1 MQKMNYRVERIVRR
15 SFGALV
21 AALVAGAMLPA
32 CNGLRRLEKSRPE
45 VTLNL
50 PARATVPDA
59 EPAVD
64 TARAANRI
72 ITFRRQDGTQIF
84 LTPMEVDTATGQK
97 MISVAI
103 DEVVISASNRRN
115 LVERNGKINVEFV
128 VTVPEAFQ
136 HKAWR
141 LQLHPML
148 LKGPDTL
155 ALDPLVYTG
164 DRFRAMQER
173 SYARYDD
180 YRARIVDSADYFEA
194 FGNHRAYDRYMRHVA
209 EGRAEYGAAGERLAG
224 LSPREAITDPKVGW
238 LQPGD
243 YRGRT
248 RQLRRY
254 ARSTDRF
261 VARNTQYEAHPGGEY
276 DHLNDYFAPR
286 YRYQAGNPLPGGEIY
301 TRVEGRY
308 PDAGEQQRESYFQQA
323 ARSPQRLAE
332 GLERADAAE
341 LCREASLR
349 REYTGRSRELVD
361 QTLRELSDSTLELRY
376 AHRQEHIGAVLDRL
390 NPLATAQVRQSV
402 INGRKVAHNQWLD
415 ARSGEVFA
423 RRVHYPYLPSP
434 RLDTVI
440 HRPDGSVQYHYTE
453 LVQADENTSKL
464 YLYLTGSVDET
475 GGRRYVLPKSD
486 TLTYSVA
493 SMTTFVDETTRY
505 MQRIITRDAE
515 ANARFFFTFPQ
526 GKTTLDGELEENRSQ
541 IAAVKHLTRA
551 LMTDPVYIIDSI
563 TLRATSSPEGSWS
576 LNERLARERAEAL
589 RRVLVSEFR
598 TLYDSLKVSAN
609 YTLDAQGRVVA
620 EKADDGLPDLPNL
633 LRSQWLAEDWAEL
646 RRLVVADTVLTRKEE
661 LLAVIDSDI
670 APDSREWR
678 LRLKYPREYERLRKV
693 LYPQMRAVDFRF
705 NLHRRGM
712 QQDTVYTTEVDS
724 NYMRGMELLKKRN
737 YEAALT
743 ILRPYED
750 RNTAL
755 AYLSLGYNE
764 AAYRILKSVPDGG
777 SIADVQYMLAVV
789 ASRLGNE
796 EQAVQ
801 YFLRSVELRQNLKF
815 RGNLDPEISRLIR
828 KYGLFRED
836 FE

>member
-238 LQPGD
+238 MQPGD

-332 GLERADAAE
+332 ELDSADAAE

-349 REYTGRSRELVD
+349 REYAS
-361 QTLRELSDSTLELRY
+361 
-376 AHRQEHIGAVLDRL
+376 
-390 NPLATAQVRQSV
+390 
-402 INGRKVAHNQWLD
+402 
-415 ARSGEVFA
+415 
-423 RRVHYPYLPSP
+423 PS
-434 RLDTVI
+434 
-440 HRPDGSVQYHYTE
+440 
-453 LVQADENTSKL
+453 
-464 YLYLTGSVDET
+464 
-475 GGRRYVLPKSD
+475 
-486 TLTYSVA
+486 
-493 SMTTFVDETTRY
+493 
-505 MQRIITRDAE
+505 
-515 ANARFFFTFPQ
+515 
-526 GKTTLDGELEENRSQ
+526 
-541 IAAVKHLTRA
+541 
-551 LMTDPVYIIDSI
+551 
-563 TLRATSSPEGSWS
+563 
-576 LNERLARERAEAL
+576 
-589 RRVLVSEFR
+589 
-598 TLYDSLKVSAN
+598 
-609 YTLDAQGRVVA
+609 
-620 EKADDGLPDLPNL
+620 
-633 LRSQWLAEDWAEL
+633 
-646 RRLVVADTVLTRKEE
+646 
-661 LLAVIDSDI
+661 
-670 APDSREWR
+670 
-678 LRLKYPREYERLRKV
+678 
-693 LYPQMRAVDFRF
+693 
-705 NLHRRGM
+705 
-712 QQDTVYTTEVDS
+712 
-724 NYMRGMELLKKRN
+724 
-737 YEAALT
+737 
-743 ILRPYED
+743 
-750 RNTAL
+750 
-755 AYLSLGYNE
+755 
-764 AAYRILKSVPDGG
+764 
-777 SIADVQYMLAVV
+777 
-789 ASRLGNE
+789 
-796 EQAVQ
+796 
-801 YFLRSVELRQNLKF
+801 
-815 RGNLDPEISRLIR
+815 
-828 KYGLFRED
+828 
-836 FE
+836 

>member
-1 MQKMNYRVERIVRR
+1 MNYGFEKRMRR
-15 SFGALV
+15 TLGALAVALLV
-21 AALVAGAMLPA
+21 AATFPA
-32 CNGLRRLEKSRPE
+32 CSGLRRLARSEPE
-45 VTLNL
+45 VGLNL

-64 TARAANRI
+64 TARSANRI
-72 ITFRRQDGTQIF
+72 ITFRRQDGTQIY

-136 HKAWR
+136 EKDWR

-155 ALDPLVYTG
+155 ELDPLVYTG
-164 DRFRAMQER
+164 ERFRAMQER
-173 SYARYDD
+173 GYARYDA

-194 FGNHRAYDRYMRHVA
+194 FGNRRAYDRYMQRVA
-209 EGRAEYGAAGERLAG
+209 RNREQYASAGERLDE
-224 LSPREAITDPKVGW
+224 LSPREAMTDPQVGW
-238 LQPGD
+238 MASGD
-243 YRGRT
+243 YRGRL

-261 VARNTQYEAHPGGEY
+261 VARNTPYRRDTTNEY

-286 YRYQAGNPLPGGEIY
+286 YRYATEDPLPGGTIF

-308 PDAGEQQRESYFQQA
+308 EQQREQQREGYFQQA
-323 ARSPQRLAE
+323 ARSPHRLGA
-332 GLERADAAE
+332 GLAHADGWTLYRAAAM
-341 LCREASLR
+341 RHD
-349 REYTGRSRELVD
+349 YTGRPNATAEVS
-361 QTLRELSDSTLELRY
+361 LRELSDSTVERRYAQRREVVDAVLGRLNNLDTNQMRLNSIPRERIRRNELR
-376 AHRQEHIGAVLDRL
+376 
-390 NPLATAQVRQSV
+390 
-402 INGRKVAHNQWLD
+402 D

-423 RRVHYPYLPSP
+423 RRVRYPYLPSP

-440 HRPDGSVQYHYTE
+440 HQPDGSVQYHYTE

-464 YLYLTGSVDET
+464 YLYLTGRVDDT
-475 GGRRYVLPKSD
+475 GGGRYVLPKSD

-526 GKTTLDGELEENRSQ
+526 GKATLDSSQEENRTQ
-541 IAAVKHLTRA
+541 IAAVRRLTHD

-589 RRVLVSEFR
+589 RRVLVGEFR
-598 TLYDSLKVSAN
+598 TLYDSLKVAAN
-609 YTLDAQGRVVA
+609 YTLDERGRVVA
-620 EKADDGLPDLPNL
+620 EQADDGLPDLPNL
-633 LRSQWLAEDWAEL
+633 LRTQSLAEDWAEL
-646 RRLVVADTVLTRKEE
+646 RRLVVADTLLTRKEE

-678 LRLKYPREYERLRKV
+678 LRLKYPREYDRLRKV

-712 QQDTVYTTEVDS
+712 RQDTVYTTEVDS
-724 NYMRGMELLKKRN
+724 NYMRGMELLKRRN

-764 AAYRILKSVPDGG
+764 AAYRILRNVPDAH

-789 ASRLGNE
+789 ASRLGDE
-796 EQAVQ
+796 ERAVQ
-801 YFLRSVELRQNLKF
+801 YFLRAVELRQNLKF